1 MAAMG
6 KSLGARFLAQ
16 ASARAGAHHWLMERL
31 TSVALVPLTLWF
43 VVSAVSL
50 SGGGHEGV
58 GDWPAAPVNNHPI
71 LPLVPAAL
79 WPAPPRAQVIVE
91 DYVHGETSKLL
102 ALMAINFGT
111 IALGLACA
119 VAVLK
124 VAFGS

>member
-50 SGGGHEGV
+50 SGGGYEEVRH
-58 GDWPAAPVNNHPI
+58 WLAAPFNTVAM
-71 LPLVPAAL
+71 LLLVLAAFWHAQL
-79 WPAPPRAQVIVE
+79 GAQVIVE